1 MENFVSYV
9 GYDEVII
16 CTSKTETQTI
26 KDYFGPD
33 NRNRDDYYRTVSKDV
48 AVSFSSRIHE
58 N

>member
-16 CTSKTETQTI
+16 CTSMTESQAKKQFFAPGGRDI
-26 KDYFGPD
+26 NDY
-33 NRNRDDYYRTVSKDV
+33 NREVSKDV